1 MKVKYTKYLFLGALA
16 GALIWFVI
24 LEIAIS
30 IVHSTLSFFPGLI
43 AVVLGT
49 YIGLWS
55 IGKMRNPLFAYGIL
69 VGVASFLLYLPL
81 LVLSMSMHPSVYEE
95 LRILYWNVLPGTA
108 LWHSVFSLI
117 VSLVAGI
124 LGITIVRRVSPSF
137 CPNCG
142 NKLSPG
148 EDICSK
154 CGTKL

>member
-1 MKVKYTKYLFLGALA
+1 MKHTKYILTSAVV

-24 LEIAIS
+24 LEMAIS
-30 IVHSTLSFFPGLI
+30 ILHSTLSFVLGLI
-43 AVVLGT
+43 AIVLGT

-55 IGKMRNPLFAYGIL
+55 IGKVRNPLFAYGIL

-81 LVLSMSMHPSVYEE
+81 LILSISMHPSVYEN
-95 LRILYWNVLPGTA
+95 LRILYWRVLPGTA
-108 LWHSVFSLI
+108 LWHSFFSLI